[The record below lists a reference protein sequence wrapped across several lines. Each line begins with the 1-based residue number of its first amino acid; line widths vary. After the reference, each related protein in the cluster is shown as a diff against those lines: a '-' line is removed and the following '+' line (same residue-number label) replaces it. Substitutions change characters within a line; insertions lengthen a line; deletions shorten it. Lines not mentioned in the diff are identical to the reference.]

1 MSRFVGNFLSRFL
14 AAVFSSMRW
23 VYFLPGFAGFP
34 VNVATLLVVS
44 LLTVPWLIPSVTDSH
59 GKRKMETNQRREQSQ
74 VCQERGGGGRK
85 VEKDVYNIYSQ

>member
-14 AAVFSSMRW
+14 AAVFSSLWW

-44 LLTVPWLIPSVTDSH
+44 LLTVPWLILSVTDSH
-59 GKRKMETNQRREQSQ
+59 GKRKMETNQREELTGLSG
-74 VCQERGGGGRK
+74 EGGRK
-85 VEKDVYNIYSQ
+85 EG